1 MVYNELG
8 KTGVSV
14 SRIGF
19 GSARLPEFKRKNSWY
34 LDKKAVNDMV
44 MEAVELGINYF
55 DSGNIYCHGLSELA
69 IAESLA
75 ISRKRNQVY
84 LANKV
89 MPDTLNEETT
99 FRKNLEEQL
108 KKLNQEHFDFYYFW
122 GIGKADFD
130 NILKLGYLYE
140 AEKAKRDG
148 LIDHIGFSFH
158 DSPSAMRY
166 IIDNCSAFEVVIC
179 QYNILDRT
187 NAEQMSYAKD
197 QGLGTIV
204 MSPLA
209 GGRLVNPQKMLRKH
223 LPDLNLLS
231 IEAAMKFVL
240 SNQMVDCTLSGFS
253 DVNMIKENVSFV
265 SQSST
270 LSQDELNRISD
281 MVSHLNKFSDLYCT
295 GCNYCQPCEVGIDI
309 SRYFKNYTL
318 SNVYNL
324 NKTALDDFTY
334 MQAEEDFVD
343 IDKCINCF
351 KCSAR
356 CPQKI
361 DVPKALVKADRYLK
375 KLIRFYDTMK
385 EMENEQEV

>member
-34 LDKKAVNDMV
+34 LDKKTVNDMV

-75 ISRKRNQVY
+75 ISGKRNQVY

-89 MPDTLNEETT
+89 MPDTLNEEIT

-140 AEKAKRDG
+140 AEKAKSDG

-158 DSPSAMRY
+158 DSPRAMGY

-187 NAEQMSYAKD
+187 NAEQMSHAKD
-197 QGLGTIV
+197 KGLGTIV

-209 GGRLVNPQKMLRKH
+209 GGRLVNPQKMLRKD

-265 SQSST
+265 SQSSA
-270 LSQDELNRISD
+270 LSQDELHRISD
-281 MVSHLNKFSDLYCT
+281 MISHLNKLSDLYCT

-318 SNVYNL
+318 SNVYHL

-334 MQAEEDFVD
+334 MQTEDDFVD
-343 IDKCINCF
+343 VDKCINCF
-351 KCSAR
+351 KCRAR

-375 KLIRFYDTMK
+375 KLPCNHYGK
-385 EMENEQEV
+385 CL